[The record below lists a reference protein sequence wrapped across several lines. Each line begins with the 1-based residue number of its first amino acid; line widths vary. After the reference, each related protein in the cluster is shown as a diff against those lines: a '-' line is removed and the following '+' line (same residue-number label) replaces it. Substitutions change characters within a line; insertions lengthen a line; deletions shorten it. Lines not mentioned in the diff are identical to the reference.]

1 MDRYRRAVA
10 VAIGS
15 LIATGVLFAQ
25 NDENKGYPSTSPDKQ
40 WEYRIVNEGENVVG
54 VLAKA
59 GADQPVLKFGDPDYG
74 PLEIETGK
82 LVWAPDSRRFAFN
95 CRKGGKY
102 YGSDVYEL
110 AGETWKK
117 LPSLE
122 DNNSLEQMANQSLA
136 KQAKKLRIDPKGLNE
151 VMTIWRVRRWIDQ
164 DTFEGYASDQRRGT
178 LHRNDEDWEYFG
190 WAVTFQARCD
200 DRGGWK
206 IVAVRVASDA
216 QSEETEDDL

>member
-1 MDRYRRAVA
+1 MDRYRCAVA
-10 VAIGS
+10 FAIAS
-15 LIATGVLFAQ
+15 FMPTTMLFAE
-25 NDENKGYPSTSPDKQ
+25 NDEKKGSTSPDKQ
-40 WEYRIVNEGENVVG
+40 WEYRVVNDGEHVVG
-54 VLAKA
+54 VLVKA
-59 GADQPVLKFGDPDYG
+59 GSDQPVLNFGDPDYV

-122 DNNSLEQMANQSLA
+122 ESKSLSQMADQSLA
-136 KQAKKLRIDPKGLNE
+136 KQAKRLRLDPKGLNE

-164 DTFEGYASDQRRGT
+164 DTFEGYAGDQRRAMP
-178 LHRNDEDWEYFG
+178 HKDDEDWQYFG
-190 WAVTFQARCD
+190 WAVIFRARCD
-200 DRGGWK
+200 NRGGWK
-206 IVAVRVASDA
+206 VVAVREASDA
-216 QSEETEDDL
+216 ETEEIEDEM

>member
-1 MDRYRRAVA
+1 MDRYRCAVA

-15 LIATGVLFAQ
+15 LIATTILFAQ
-25 NDENKGYPSTSPDKQ
+25 NDESKGHPSVSPDKQ
-40 WEYRIVNEGENVVG
+40 WEYRIINEGQNVVG

-59 GADQPVLKFGDPDYG
+59 GSDQPVLKLGDPGYG
-74 PLEIETGK
+74 SLEIETGK

-102 YGSDVYEL
+102 YGSDIYEL
-110 AGETWKK
+110 AGENWKK

-122 DNNSLEQMANQSLA
+122 ENDRLEQMANQSLA
-136 KQAKKLRIDPKGLNE
+136 KQAKRLRVDPKGLNE

-164 DTFEGYASDQRRGT
+164 DTFEGYASDQRRAMP
-178 LHRNDEDWEYFG
+178 RKDEDWEYFG
-190 WAVTFQARCD
+190 WALIFTARCD

-206 IVAVRVASDA
+206 VAADRLASEA
-216 QSEETEDDL
+216 ESEESEDDL

>member
-15 LIATGVLFAQ
+15 LIATGVLFAE
-25 NDENKGYPSTSPDKQ
+25 NKENKGHPSISPDKQ

-54 VLAKA
+54 VLVKA
-59 GADQPVLKFGDPDYG
+59 GSDQPVLKFGDPDYA

-82 LVWAPDSRRFAFN
+82 LAWAPDSRRFAFN

-102 YGSDVYEL
+102 YGSDLYEL

-122 DNNSLEQMANQSLA
+122 DSDSLEQMANQSLA
-136 KQAKKLRIDPKGLNE
+136 KQAKKLRVDPKGLNE

-164 DTFEGYASDQRRGT
+164 DTFEGYASDQRRGMP
-178 LHRNDEDWEYFG
+178 HKNDEDWEYFG

-216 QSEETEDDL
+216 QSEEVEDDL